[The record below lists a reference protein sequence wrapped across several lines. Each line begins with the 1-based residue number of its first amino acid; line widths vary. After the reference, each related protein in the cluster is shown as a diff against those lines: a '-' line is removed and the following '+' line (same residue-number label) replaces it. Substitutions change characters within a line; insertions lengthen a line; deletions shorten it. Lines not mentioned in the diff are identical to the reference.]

1 MKNCEKNGV
10 DKMEETDRFKCKVSD
25 TCEVFDDVG
34 FKKLK
39 KLGLIKFEKI
49 NDLTLGRPN
58 QCL

>member
-1 MKNCEKNGV
+1 
-10 DKMEETDRFKCKVSD
+10 MEETDRFKCKVSD